1 MTNREDLDKLFEA
14 ALHEKSA
21 PSRYGTPESQVKS
34 APAAFSKP
42 LPPQA
47 QPSAF
52 QAAPPVGQGY
62 AQPQQ
67 QPAQPQ
73 FQPVPQQPQAPQQ
86 FQAVPPQPQAP
97 QPNAFQ
103 AAPPQPQ
110 AFQPPPTQ
118 PALQPEAAPPQDA
131 GLIDIT
137 KVDDPFAEQA
147 VKSKDTALSE
157 ELGAILDAKVAKE
170 KSKKRR
176 GRIMLVLFLFG
187 LTGGSAAWVVTNP
200 DRYEA
205 MKQVVTD
212 IKSAGDIQGMVAKY
226 QKALDK
232 IAVRGE
238 QIDAATESMGVDPR
252 SADHI
257 EDQGFDKEMR
267 EMMGEDGGPTTAQRD
282 KLLREKF
289 KSVEEGGSL
298 MEAVKE

>member
-1 MTNREDLDKLFEA
+1 MTDREDLDKLFEA

-34 APAAFSKP
+34 APAAFNKP

-52 QAAPPVGQGY
+52 QAAPPSGQGH
-62 AQPQQ
+62 A

-73 FQPVPQQPQAPQQ
+73 FQPVPQQPQAPQE
-86 FQAVPPQPQAP
+86 FQAAPPQPS
-97 QPNAFQ
+97 AFQ
-103 AAPPQPQ
+103 AAPPQQP
-110 AFQPPPTQ
+110 FQQPPTQ
-118 PALQPEAAPPQDA
+118 DLAQPQVVPPQDA
-131 GLIDIT
+131 GLVDIT
-137 KVDDPFAEQA
+137 KVDDPYADQA
-147 VKSKDTALSE
+147 VKSKDTTLSE

-176 GRIMLVLFLFG
+176 GRIMLLLCLFG

-200 DRYEA
+200 ERYEA

-232 IAVRGE
+232 TAVRAE
-238 QIDAATESMGVDPR
+238 QIDAATKAMGVDP
-252 SADHI
+252 SSVDHI
-257 EDQGFDKEMR
+257 EDQGFDKEMH

-289 KSVEEGGSL
+289 ESVEEGGGL

>member
-1 MTNREDLDKLFEA
+1 M
-14 ALHEKSA
+14 
-21 PSRYGTPESQVKS
+21 
-34 APAAFSKP
+34 
-42 LPPQA
+42 
-47 QPSAF
+47 
-52 QAAPPVGQGY
+52 
-62 AQPQQ
+62 
-67 QPAQPQ
+67 
-73 FQPVPQQPQAPQQ
+73 
-86 FQAVPPQPQAP
+86 
-97 QPNAFQ
+97 
-103 AAPPQPQ
+103 
-110 AFQPPPTQ
+110 
-118 PALQPEAAPPQDA
+118 
-131 GLIDIT
+131 IDIS
-137 KVDDPFAEQA
+137 KVDDPFSDQA
-147 VKSKDTALSE
+147 MKSKDTALSD

-170 KSKKRR
+170 KRKKRR

-200 DRYEA
+200 ERYQA

-252 SADHI
+252 SADHL

-298 MEAVKE
+298 MDAVKE

>member
-34 APAAFSKP
+34 APAAFNKP
-42 LPPQA
+42 LPAQA

-52 QAAPPVGQGY
+52 QAAPPSGQGY
-62 AQPQQ
+62 TQPQQ

-73 FQPVPQQPQAPQQ
+73 FQPAPPQPQAPQQ
-86 FQAVPPQPQAP
+86 FQA
-97 QPNAFQ
+97 
-103 AAPPQPQ
+103 APPQPD
-110 AFQPPPTQ
+110 AFQ
-118 PALQPEAAPPQDA
+118 AAPPQDA

-187 LTGGSAAWVVTNP
+187 LTGGSAAWVVANP
-200 DRYEA
+200 ERYEA